1 LWRQLAGAIIVKRQ
15 GKFARAFAR
24 AASSMHRFR
33 RSRAFLC
40 SISIE
45 KDKAMK
51 TFFLCGWIRTRPT
64 RLFRL
69 SLALAATLLVI
80 LCSSIPLSAAPL
92 LAIDFDQNDPGINPG
107 NDLITQPGFTS
118 MSGVVLEPGTAPLTA
133 ASQTIGPYSVTVSYP
148 VVDSSLQGFFYRGGL
163 TNSGSFTYANLYNDF
178 VYTNGAPGLD
188 PTIHFSISGVT
199 PNKLYALT
207 FYSYDNVLNSALSE
221 TSTFTPIDNTTG
233 GTGMVTYAPGTVLT
247 SNSEFST
254 TIYVSSTTNTL
265 DISASANNQVEASD
279 GLRVN
284 GFTLSDVPEPSS
296 LAALVG
302 LAATGLILVAR
313 RHGR

>member
-1 LWRQLAGAIIVKRQ
+1 
-15 GKFARAFAR
+15 
-24 AASSMHRFR
+24 
-33 RSRAFLC
+33 
-40 SISIE
+40 
-45 KDKAMK
+45 MK